1 MFKLKNAEMA
11 QKRRERIERAE
22 IYSYL
27 IFIHLQATLYMYT
40 QLYMY
45 KKLMHWT
52 GHEFQIALIHIENI
66 RYAAVRGRGL
76 ALTLHT
82 TF

>member
-1 MFKLKNAEMA
+1 
-11 QKRRERIERAE
+11 
-22 IYSYL
+22 
-27 IFIHLQATLYMYT
+27 MYT

-76 ALTLHT
+76 ALTLHI
-82 TF
+82 